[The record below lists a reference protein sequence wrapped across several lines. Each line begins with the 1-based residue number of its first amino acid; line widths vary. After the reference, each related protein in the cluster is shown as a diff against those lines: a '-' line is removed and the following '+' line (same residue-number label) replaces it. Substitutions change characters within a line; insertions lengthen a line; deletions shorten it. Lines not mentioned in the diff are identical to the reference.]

1 MKNIPKQ
8 SNTHFARNAKG
19 LGSPEQ
25 MKSLMDVKKKSR
37 TCFCTPR
44 IHCWWNCCLG
54 ILQVEVETTQ
64 NTISHPEGDVAM
76 QVEEHLSK
84 KPENI
89 RIIPGG
95 VKNFAHSTIGFSRQS
110 REEINF
116 NCWKSTK
123 AISTKDDRVQ
133 IQTDPPNPTWSG
145 SLQPWRLSASRHSAE
160 PGGAPCVDFYWFFRW
175 FLKLSMLHVDF
186 IKLILK

>member
-1 MKNIPKQ
+1 MSRKNQ
-8 SNTHFARNAKG
+8 ELAFARRESTVDGTAA
-19 LGSPEQ
+19 LGFSKWRWKPPKILSPILKAMWQ
-25 MKSLMDVKKKSR
+25 CRSKS
-37 TCFCTPR
+37 
-44 IHCWWNCCLG
+44 
-54 ILQVEVETTQ
+54 
-64 NTISHPEGDVAM
+64 ISGFFESNHRPM
-76 QVEEHLSK
+76 SSK

-145 SLQPWRLSASRHSAE
+145 SLQP
-160 PGGAPCVDFYWFFRW
+160 
-175 FLKLSMLHVDF
+175 
-186 IKLILK
+186 